1 MLGQVKYNSCKQLA
15 FGQTSQEYS
24 NLLQSTLYK
33 VKQEDS
39 DSEYHLLSPEEDLL
53 EKPFT
58 NTRETA
64 IEILDSSP
72 SPPLCIQYCTTFPLL
87 LELEGIF
94 AKYLKAKLKP
104 ELKPEL
110 SPEPPYNPYDNIPQL
125 DYLGPQ
131 ALLNLSTA
139 QTLLS
144 RTPTPIARPEKR
156 PPIPAG
162 LTIAGKARELA
173 SEAQRKEK
181 V

>member
-1 MLGQVKYNSCKQLA
+1 MPGQVKCNSCKQLA
-15 FGQTSQEYS
+15 FGQTPQEHS
-24 NLLQSTLYK
+24 NLLQSTLYE

-39 DSEYHLLSPEEDLL
+39 DSEYRLSSPEEDLL

-72 SPPLCIQYCTTFPLL
+72 SPPLVTQHCTTFPLL

-94 AKYLKAKLKP
+94 AKYLKAKPKP
-104 ELKPEL
+104 ELKSEL
-110 SPEPPYNPYDNIPQL
+110 SPKPLYNPYDNIPWL

-131 ALLNLSTA
+131 ALLNLSMA

-144 RTPTPIARPEKR
+144 HTFTLITRLEKL
-156 PPIPAG
+156 PPISAG
-162 LTIAGKARELA
+162 LTIAKKAQELA